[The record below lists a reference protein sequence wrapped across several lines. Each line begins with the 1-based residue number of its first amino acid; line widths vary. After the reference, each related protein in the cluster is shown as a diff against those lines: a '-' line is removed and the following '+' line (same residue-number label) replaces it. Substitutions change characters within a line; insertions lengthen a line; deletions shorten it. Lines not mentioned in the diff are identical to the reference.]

1 LESNKLIPSQVHER
15 RSLQTRQN
23 HCVTTKAQKD
33 MAIVKQ
39 VEKQVKYRQQIYAY
53 EQHQHFFFV
62 KLSDKHR
69 LLGQCIK
76 YIHLLKDV

>member
-1 LESNKLIPSQVHER
+1 MIPSQVHECC
-15 RSLQTRQN
+15 LKQTGQN
-23 HCVTTKAQKD
+23 HCVTTKAQK
-33 MAIVKQ
+33 VKQ